1 MRTKYLN
8 EGLVGNKYL
17 KATFTSK
24 GELLRLLYGAAD
36 YKQFIDTF
44 HTGIKVNDSALI
56 YLHDDINN
64 SYFQEYIENT
74 NILKTEIYNSYF
86 KVRITQTDFVP
97 INENVLIKKYVIK
110 NENEI
115 DLKVNFLAYSKA
127 LTNVNNDTSGY
138 TKNDALI
145 QYNHDYSV
153 CTFSRQMIYRRQVN
167 GAINNLHTGII
178 NGKDYIGMS
187 SDSAID
193 YTLDK
198 IASGNETTITLF
210 IYVNENSKID
220 VLRIDDEI
228 ERIKNLNVENLE
240 NETKN
245 YWNNYV
251 KEHDILNV
259 NDRKISD
266 KIKTIY
272 NRSILLFELL
282 INEKTGGISAG
293 IEIDENKTK
302 CGRYSYCWPRDAAF
316 ITEAFDVVGMREYAD
331 KFYSVFCKMTQYDNG
346 MWEQRFYTDGNLAP
360 SWGYQID
367 ETASVVFGA
376 YAHYKVTRD
385 KIFLKENLKMFENAI
400 MFLEKYIN
408 DILQNINQM
417 GYSYDL
423 WEEFEGFSLYSIS
436 AIFAAFKSMI
446 KIYQEVQE
454 LYNND
459 DEKIEFIS
467 KQIEYLQN
475 KSEEIKRYCD
485 DTFYDNNRN
494 SYVRNTV
501 DRRID
506 MSIIG
511 SVVPFKMF
519 SINDIRVKNTINQIN
534 NTIRTYTG
542 GYLRYENDGYMGGKN
557 PWPIVTLWI
566 SWYYLKTGDVEKA
579 LECFNFV
586 VNSSSENGFL
596 GEQVDNETMKPCW
609 VIGLTWSHAMY
620 IITIQMLIDK
630 GLI

>member
-1 MRTKYLN
+1 MQTKYLN

-17 KATFTSK
+17 KASFTSK

-36 YKQFIDTF
+36 YKQFIDKF

-64 SYFQEYIENT
+64 SYSQEYIENT

-97 INENVLIKKYVIK
+97 INENVLIKKYIIK

-115 DLKVNFLAYSKA
+115 DLNINFLVYSKA
-127 LTNVNNDTSGY
+127 LTNLNNDTSGY
-138 TKNDALI
+138 TKNDTLI

-153 CTFSRQMIYRRQVN
+153 CTFSRKEIYRRQVN
-167 GAINNLHTGII
+167 GAINNFHTGII

-187 SDSAID
+187 SDSAINYD
-193 YTLDK
+193 MNK
-198 IASGNETTITLF
+198 IVPGTEKEITLF
-210 IYVNENSKID
+210 VYVNENSKID

-240 NETKN
+240 IETNN

-251 KEHDILNV
+251 KEHDILNI
-259 NDRKISD
+259 NDRNLSE

-302 CGRYSYCWPRDAAF
+302 CGRYSFCWPRDAAF
-316 ITEAFDVVGMREYAD
+316 ITEAFDVVGMKEYTD
-331 KFYSVFCKMTQYDNG
+331 KFYSKFCKMTQYDNG

-376 YAHYKVTRD
+376 YAHYKVTKD
-385 KIFLKENLKMFENAI
+385 KIFLKENLEMFEKAI
-400 MFLEKYIN
+400 MFLEKYID
-408 DILQNINQM
+408 DILQDINQM

-423 WEEFEGFSLYSIS
+423 WEEFEGYSLYSIS

-454 LYNND
+454 LYND
-459 DEKIEFIS
+459 DKPKIEFIS
-467 KQIEYLQN
+467 NQIEKLQN

-485 DTFYDNNRN
+485 STFYDNNRN
-494 SYVRNTV
+494 SYVRNAV
-501 DRRID
+501 DRRVD
-506 MSIIG
+506 MSIVG

-519 SINDIRVKNTINQIN
+519 SKEDIRVQNTINEIN

-542 GYLRYENDGYMGGKN
+542 GYVRYENDGYMGGKN

-566 SWYYLKTGDVEKA
+566 SWYYLETGDVEKA

-586 VNSSSENGFL
+586 VNSSSEHGFL
-596 GEQVDNETMKPCW
+596 GEQVDNETMKACW

-620 IITIQMLIDK
+620 IITIQKLIEK